1 MIEEFNLTG
10 GTALVIGAAGDLGQ
24 LQAVGLARAG
34 ADVALADIDT
44 EKMAPVLAEI
54 EKIGRKAQIFS
65 VDVTDPENVNQLAAE
80 VEKTFGAI
88 NILIN
93 SVGMTRRGA
102 SEDYDQELFEHIV
115 DLNLNGTFYACQAV
129 GKIMIR
135 QGGGRI
141 VNMGSIFDCMG
152 AAESPAYC
160 ASKGAVAQLTR
171 ALAVEWAKYHI
182 AVNAIS
188 PSWLDTRMGQV
199 IADRANF
206 YKGSASV
213 PSAEELAERT
223 IRRVP
228 MQRLGKPQEIVGATV
243 FLASDAASF
252 ITGHSLPVDG
262 GFLIQ

>member
-1 MIEEFNLTG
+1 MIKEFNLAG
-10 GTALVIGAAGDLGQ
+10 RTALVIGAAGDLGQ
-24 LQAVGLARAG
+24 LQALGLARAG
-34 ADVALADIDT
+34 ADIALADIDT
-44 EKMAPVLAEI
+44 EKLAPLQAEI
-54 EKIGRKAQIFS
+54 EQLGRKTRVYS
-65 VDVTDPENVNQLAAE
+65 VDVTEPENVNQLAADM
-80 VEKTFGAI
+80 EKEFGNI
-88 NILIN
+88 HILIN

-102 SEDYDQELFEHIV
+102 SEDYDQELFEHIL

-141 VNMGSIFDCMG
+141 VNMGSIFDSMG

-171 ALAVEWAKYHI
+171 ALAVEWAKYHV

-213 PSAEELAERT
+213 PSAEDLVERT

-228 MQRLGKPQEIVGATV
+228 MQRLGQPQEVVGATV
-243 FLASDAASF
+243 FLASDASSF
-252 ITGHSLPVDG
+252 LTGHSLPVDG